1 MDAKRAVG
9 FGQGRGQ
16 ANPQCSP
23 RVARTLR
30 PPRTCPAPHE
40 RCLSSTHPK
49 SGCPSLMPA
58 QEVMQRLTAL
68 EAKVDRL
75 LQAPPAAA
83 APPAASEAQLEV
95 QLAAL
100 TVEVEAL
107 RGGAGVAAGASDLGR
122 VRGPY
127 VCV

>member
-1 MDAKRAVG
+1 
-9 FGQGRGQ
+9 
-16 ANPQCSP
+16 
-23 RVARTLR
+23 
-30 PPRTCPAPHE
+30 
-40 RCLSSTHPK
+40 
-49 SGCPSLMPA
+49 MPA